1 MFFFKHES
9 SPDKPS
15 RLCSSSPS
23 FNQPI
28 LAKSDLELSRSPAAS
43 TEDSSLGFKLLFVC
57 WTKQKQILVFAL
69 LDHKR
74 NIGALNVFHPKAS
87 QEDKILPP
95 QYSVSPLSHS
105 LEIGYYHYQ
114 TLSLALSTFFRRS
127 SSVARIT
134 VLPPSHNITRFTFLF
149 NIKAKA
155 LKFSLEYHD
164 FPDEVLDEIIS
175 RLSLKIMIR
184 CSLVKSDQKICF
196 HNGILSN
203 ISLTLLIGAII
214 LDIKH
219 GIVLMEVDSGRRKLY
234 QLFNPTTE
242 QRITLPSIPIIKY
255 RIWHLYVESKTVK
268 VLFRCES
275 KKYPNWLAYLYT
287 LGQPQ
292 WRAYN
297 VSSYSNTYSTL
308 TSIDA
313 QTLHLSEKILKVR
326 KVVMHDQGHLTLED
340 VNLSLELLDEM
351 GYLKESTSFP
361 DCTNSKPK
369 FFFVA
374 EITVIPPS
382 NCVTSLDSLF
392 CLTVEAKGLKFSLE
406 NRDFLDKALDEIIS
420 RLSLKIMIRCSL
432 VSKQWK
438 RIINN
443 FITYCEHKYFPIMV
457 KRNQKISFQD
467 GILSNLSLTPLIGA
481 IIFDIKHE
489 IVLMENITLPPIPV
503 AVHRIWHLYVESK
516 TLYTSGQPH
525 WRAYNVSSYSNAYST
540 LTSIDSQMVHFL
552 TSSFTETSE
561 SRKFLRG
568 ELRQF
573 HFKLERF
580 GKCSLFLTEEMMASK
595 PMWWNKCLCFV
606 RFHLSEKIL
615 KVRKVFM
622 HDQGHLTLED
632 VNLSLELLDEMDYLK
647 ESTSFLD
654 CTNYKLKFVLDSVVR
669 TFDLN
674 TKFIEELGKHESST
688 YIGKIQILRV
698 TMGGVSK
705 VSELNHLLQSISS
718 NSNGRIPR
726 PKTTIAV
733 TNAILQTLNLGNLS
747 KAVSILFDSP
757 VPFPYSVYARLFQLT
772 SSTRAIVEARKLESH
787 LVTFSSDPPVFLL
800 NRAIEAYG
808 NCCCVHDARELFEEM
823 PLRNGGS
830 WNSMLTAYS
839 KNGYD
844 KEALLL
850 FSRMNRFGVFANEI
864 TFASV
869 LGSCA
874 KLLCLCLSRQI
885 HALTSKY
892 GFGNNIILETSLVD
906 VYGKCWIMSDARRK
920 FDEIRNP
927 NDVSWNV
934 IVRRYVEMNDGKEA
948 IFMFFKMFPAAVSPL
963 SFTFSNA
970 LVACSSISA
979 LREGIQIH
987 GVTIKMCF
995 DVDEVVSCSLIDMYV
1010 KCGKLEQARAIF
1022 EQSGAKDLVSWTSI
1036 VWGYAINGKTSEA
1049 RELFNDMPERNLIS
1063 WNAMLAGYIHSFQ
1076 WEEALAFLHL
1086 LRMTTKDIDHVTIG
1100 LVLNICAGLSDV
1112 QTGKQVH
1119 GFVYRHGLFS
1129 KLNVSNALLDMYG
1142 KCGNLTSARVLFFQM
1157 SQLRDNVSWNT
1168 LLTSYACH
1176 GQSEQALTIFWE
1188 MQWETQPS
1196 KFTFATLLAACANI
1210 LAFEQGRQSHAFIIR
1225 NGYEI
1230 DIVLAGALVDM
1241 YSKCRCLD
1249 YALRIFEGTSSRD
1262 IVLWNSIMIGC
1273 SHKKGVEVLKFFGLM
1288 QETNIKPDHVT
1299 FQAVLTACLHEDLVE
1314 LGSQY
1319 FHSMSTNYGIIPRLE
1334 HYEIMIELFSR
1345 SNQMDELDVF
1355 VKEMPFEPTIPM
1367 LTRVLDACRKHGCMR
1382 LGNWAAKQLA
1392 ELNSSSELQF

>member
-1 MFFFKHES
+1 MASK
-9 SPDKPS
+9 PMWWDKC
-15 RLCSSSPS
+15 LC
-23 FNQPI
+23 
-28 LAKSDLELSRSPAAS
+28 
-43 TEDSSLGFKLLFVC
+43 FV
-57 WTKQKQILVFAL
+57 Q
-69 LDHKR
+69 
-74 NIGALNVFHPKAS
+74 
-87 QEDKILPP
+87 
-95 QYSVSPLSHS
+95 
-105 LEIGYYHYQ
+105 
-114 TLSLALSTFFRRS
+114 
-127 SSVARIT
+127 
-134 VLPPSHNITRFTFLF
+134 
-149 NIKAKA
+149 
-155 LKFSLEYHD
+155 
-164 FPDEVLDEIIS
+164 
-175 RLSLKIMIR
+175 
-184 CSLVKSDQKICF
+184 
-196 HNGILSN
+196 
-203 ISLTLLIGAII
+203 
-214 LDIKH
+214 
-219 GIVLMEVDSGRRKLY
+219 
-234 QLFNPTTE
+234 
-242 QRITLPSIPIIKY
+242 
-255 RIWHLYVESKTVK
+255 
-268 VLFRCES
+268 
-275 KKYPNWLAYLYT
+275 
-287 LGQPQ
+287 
-292 WRAYN
+292 
-297 VSSYSNTYSTL
+297 
-308 TSIDA
+308 
-313 QTLHLSEKILKVR
+313 LHLSEKILKVR

-361 DCTNSKPK
+361 DCTNSKLK
-369 FFFVA
+369 FV
-374 EITVIPPS
+374 
-382 NCVTSLDSLF
+382 LDSVVRTFNLN
-392 CLTVEAKGLKFSLE
+392 TKF
-406 NRDFLDKALDEIIS
+406 
-420 RLSLKIMIRCSL
+420 
-432 VSKQWK
+432 
-438 RIINN
+438 
-443 FITYCEHKYFPIMV
+443 
-457 KRNQKISFQD
+457 
-467 GILSNLSLTPLIGA
+467 
-481 IIFDIKHE
+481 IK
-489 IVLMENITLPPIPV
+489 
-503 AVHRIWHLYVESK
+503 
-516 TLYTSGQPH
+516 
-525 WRAYNVSSYSNAYST
+525 
-540 LTSIDSQMVHFL
+540 
-552 TSSFTETSE
+552 E
-561 SRKFLRG
+561 SRKQ
-568 ELRQF
+568 ES
-573 HFKLERF
+573 K
-580 GKCSLFLTEEMMASK
+580 EMMASK
-595 PMWWNKCLCFV
+595 PMWWNKCLCIV

-615 KVRKVFM
+615 KVRKVVM

-654 CTNYKLKFVLDSVVR
+654 CTNYKL
-669 TFDLN
+669 N
-674 TKFIEELGKHESST
+674 
-688 YIGKIQILRV
+688 GKIQILRV

-757 VPFPYSVYARLFQLT
+757 IPFPYSVYARLFQLT

-1036 VWGYAINGKTSEA
+1036 MWGYAINGKTSEA

-1249 YALRIFEGTSSRD
+1249 YALRVFEGTSSRD